1 MADARFS
8 LRSLLRPWQIA
19 RGRLAPL
26 LARRR
31 TPEVAPPAE
40 AITELPAEPAVAVA
54 VAVAAPVAAPATA
67 SPAAPSRVWGE
78 QTAPQWLRVGW
89 ELSAVDRQRL
99 QQGGAGLALRL
110 SDQASAGAPGP
121 QAVMELLVDATA
133 TGWELPVP
141 LGGRSYRLSLGLRLE
156 GGGWQEL
163 TATEGLWVEPAL
175 EMAPQPQ
182 PLSFPEP
189 EPLAAAALPAE
200 SPSGLDAG
208 VVHERSYQRAS
219 RSWRRIGLGS
229 ESLLVGELGADDA
242 AGGPGAAGLDSGA
255 GLWAS
260 GRDSGS
266 GGVPA
271 RQRRFWLVADAELI
285 VHGATDPA
293 ASLRVGEA
301 AVPLSEAGT
310 FRIHVPFADGE
321 QSYPIH
327 ATAADGEQQRH
338 VRLDFSRTT
347 PERRTN
353 RADQAS
359 DEWF

>member
-1 MADARFS
+1 MAAARFS

-26 LARRR
+26 LNRRR
-31 TPEVAPPAE
+31 TPQAQPEPPAT
-40 AITELPAEPAVAVA
+40 AA
-54 VAVAAPVAAPATA
+54 AAPMAAGATAAEAAPASAPASA
-67 SPAAPSRVWGE
+67 SPEAPSRVWAE

-89 ELSAVDRQRL
+89 KLSASDRQRL
-99 QQGGAGLALRL
+99 QQGADGLVLRL
-110 SDQASAGAPGP
+110 SDQASAAAPGP
-121 QAVMELLVDATA
+121 QAVMELMVDAAA

-163 TATEGLWVEPAL
+163 TATEGLWVEPAIEVMPL
-175 EMAPQPQ
+175 PQ

-189 EPLAAAALPAE
+189 EPAAAAAMTAE
-200 SPSGLDAG
+200 PSTAMDGG
-208 VVHERSYQRAS
+208 VAHERSYQRAS

-229 ESLLVGELGADDA
+229 ESLLLGEDAAA
-242 AGGPGAAGLDSGA
+242 AGGSAAAAGLDSGA

-293 ASLRVGEA
+293 ASLRVGDA

-338 VRLDFSRTT
+338 VRLEFSRTT

-353 RADQAS
+353 RADQAT